1 MKAPTAPEGGTAW
14 ARWAW
19 ARFRRW
25 AEGRPA
31 DADAA
36 ARLASAGILRTPE
49 EFSALRLAG
58 LTVAAMVGGI
68 VGGALAIL
76 GWAGFGLDGAILL
89 GVAWTA
95 ALPGVVAA
103 YFHLAPRLAAQDR
116 RHRLEADLRPALAY
130 AAALGSAEVPVD
142 EILRGLAEEP
152 TIYGEV
158 AREAGRIVRDT
169 DLLGQDILSALRA
182 AAVRTPSPR
191 FQEFLEGIV
200 TTAESGG
207 QLKTYLLDQ
216 ARRYERESPARLARS
231 VESLSLLAEFY
242 VVVVVAFP
250 LFLLILLTVFSLL
263 GGGSTLLLTVW
274 LLVAL
279 LVPLTQLGFIV
290 GVASMPSEGTP

>member
-1 MKAPTAPEGGTAW
+1 MTSPESPGRGTAW
-14 ARWAW
+14 ERWAW
-19 ARFRRW
+19 GRFRRW
-25 AEGRPA
+25 AECRPDDPEA
-31 DADAA
+31 ATRLAA
-36 ARLASAGILRTPE
+36 AGLLRTPE
-49 EFSALRLAG
+49 EQSAVRWATLL
-58 LTVAAMVGGI
+58 VAAV
-68 VGGALAIL
+68 VGGALGGWVAFL
-76 GWAGFGLDGAILL
+76 GRPVVGLDGAILL
-89 GVAWTA
+89 GVVWTIGAPGA
-95 ALPGVVAA
+95 AAV
-103 YFHLAPRLAAQDR
+103 YFHIAPRLAAQER
-116 RHRLEADLRPALAY
+116 RRRIESDLRPALAY
-130 AAALGSAEVPVD
+130 AAALGTAEVPVD
-142 EILRGLAEEP
+142 EILRGLAEAP
-152 TIYGEV
+152 AIYGEV

-182 AAVRTPSPR
+182 AALRTPSPR

-207 QLKTYLLDQ
+207 PLTAYLLDQ

-263 GGGSTLLLTVW
+263 GGGSTLLIAIW

-279 LVPLTQLGFIV
+279 LVPLAQLGFIV

>member
-1 MKAPTAPEGGTAW
+1 MSTPGAPERSRVG

-19 ARFRRW
+19 RRFRRW
-25 AEGRPA
+25 TEGRPT
-31 DADAA
+31 DVDAA
-36 ARLASAGILRTPE
+36 ARLASAGILHTPE
-49 EFSALRLAG
+49 EYSALRLAG
-58 LTVAAMVGGI
+58 LCIAAMVGAV
-68 VGGALAIL
+68 VGGTLALL
-76 GWAGFGLDGAILL
+76 GRAGLGLDGALLL
-89 GVAWTA
+89 GIAWTGA
-95 ALPGVVAA
+95 PPLAVAA
-103 YFHLAPRLAAQDR
+103 YFHLAPRLAAQER
-116 RHRLEADLRPALAY
+116 RGRLDADLRPALAY

-142 EILRGLAEEP
+142 EIFRGLAEEP

-182 AAVRTPSPR
+182 AALRTPSLR
-191 FQEFLEGIV
+191 FQEFLEGIA

-207 QLKTYLLDQ
+207 QLKEYLIDQ

-279 LVPLTQLGFIV
+279 LVPLAQLGFIV
-290 GVASMPSEGTP
+290 GVASNASEGAP